1 VPWLARILGK
11 FVLDI
16 LPAALASVI
25 GGFLFTQYHL
35 GQMRMPQPA
44 ADQGA
49 PASVEMVA
57 MVRDEHALIMNYLKA
72 QMAAEKSRD
81 VADDAAAA
89 RAAADAQ
96 TAADA
101 KLAEALRASQAAA
114 QPSAAP
120 MAKPHAH
127 PKPPVAIAAAPHAPL
142 VIAQSDQNPNDALA
156 PDVAPGE
163 AIARDPNS
171 LLAAWSR
178 SLAIC
183 SPRSATALAVRC
195 QAAGNL
201 IQRLDGLPAMTRHRM
216 KPPLP
221 PTHRA
226 VHNNRPVCQFATEL
240 PSICTENDA
249 FWQQAAVFA
258 CAASCGVPS
267 PSVSHNV
274 SAEGTASAAVG
285 FAHRGQDPGSPGPGI
300 KLALMALGIQLRAEI
315 VLRGGDAFGR

>member
-1 VPWLARILGK
+1 MQASGIRMLQQNWAAGPEVPWLARILGK

-96 TAADA
+96 TAAAA

-171 LLAAWSR
+171 LLAKTLDVKDHVVAATRRVVSVIGDMFASVGDSIGGAVSGSR
-178 SLAIC
+178 QFN
-183 SPRSATALAVRC
+183 SA
-195 QAAGNL
+195 
-201 IQRLDGLPAMTRHRM
+201 
-216 KPPLP
+216 
-221 PTHRA
+221 
-226 VHNNRPVCQFATEL
+226 
-240 PSICTENDA
+240 S
-249 FWQQAAVFA
+249 
-258 CAASCGVPS
+258 
-267 PSVSHNV
+267 
-274 SAEGTASAAVG
+274 
-285 FAHRGQDPGSPGPGI
+285 
-300 KLALMALGIQLRAEI
+300 
-315 VLRGGDAFGR
+315 